1 MKAQTLVK
9 LKKVGNSQAI
19 IIPSNFLKGV
29 DKTHEIEMNI
39 VNNEIRLIFAEPLK
53 SLKELIDEKRARNKK
68 MLTSIY
74 KKIEKLDSQK
84 FDNDYIINGADEL
97 ID

>member
-1 MKAQTLVK
+1 MKAQALVK

-53 SLKELIDEKRARNKK
+53 SLKELIDEKRARNKN
-68 MLTSIY
+68 MLTSMH
-74 KKIEKLDSQK
+74 KKIEQLDSQK